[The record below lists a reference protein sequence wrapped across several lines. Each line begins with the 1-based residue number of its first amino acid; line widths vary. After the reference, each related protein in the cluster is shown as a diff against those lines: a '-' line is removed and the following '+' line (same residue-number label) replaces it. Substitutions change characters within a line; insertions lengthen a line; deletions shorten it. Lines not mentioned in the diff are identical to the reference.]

1 MTKAAKSAAKPKAN
15 VDLPEERDDDLDD
28 TITNIQPDDEPERLP
43 SEADLAAMNADS
55 RAMLDNVMDAYSPM
69 SLADVNA
76 ILADNYPGYTPTD
89 PRGTSSGLQ
98 FTLPDG
104 KSINVQRKRVK
115 ACANMEELRAY
126 VGGLL

>member
-1 MTKAAKSAAKPKAN
+1 MTKAAKSAAKPKPVA
-15 VDLPEERDDDLDD
+15 DDAGADFEDIGYASDADDDLGD
-28 TITNIQPDDEPERLP
+28 TITRVQPDEMP
-43 SEADLAAMNADS
+43 STGNHDAASND
-55 RAMLDNVMDAYSPM
+55 DASSPM

-89 PRGTSSGLQ
+89 PRGTSGGLQ